1 MSKLDIDPTTTKYIV
16 RASITADGVVE
27 KPDIVGAVF
36 GQTEGLLG
44 DDLDLRDLQKS
55 GRIGRIEVTIESK
68 RGKTTGEIILPSS
81 LDKEVTALVGA
92 ALESIDRVGPAKAEI
107 KVIGLEDARASKRE
121 LVLQR
126 AKELLSKMGD
136 TGKSESDNLLE
147 ELRDTSR
154 VEDMVTF
161 GADKLPAGPNLSK
174 SDSIIVV
181 EGRND
186 VANLLRHGVKN
197 AIAVEGTNVPQTIID
212 LCKQKSAIAFVD
224 GDRGGELILKELLQ
238 VAEIDFIARAPPSHE
253 VEEITGKQLMK
264 CLRGKVAANQF
275 TEMYSLDKDKRGGR
289 ADRQPRERGEGDEA
303 PRGGREERP
312 ARGGREERGGSR
324 DDRGSRGDRGG
335 RGRGDRE
342 ERAPRS
348 DREERAPRSDREERA
363 PRSDRE
369 ERAPRSDRE
378 ERAPRSDRE
387 ERAPRSDREE
397 RAPRSDR
404 EERAP
409 RTDREERGGRG
420 RGDRPVRGERDDR
433 RPRREAGGD
442 DTRGGRGP
450 AREAAADD
458 GAEATTRSRPERRPR
473 RDAEAD
479 EGDDDRGRTRR
490 GRRGGRGRGRDDDES
505 AVADGDA
512 DVDVEVEE
520 AAPPARKSR
529 RGGDRDE
536 TFVSVLDE
544 LSGKLQAVL
553 MDDKLTRLGDPVA
566 VRELADR
573 LKSADDDGLR
583 IVVFDGVITQR
594 LLDIAMDRHIET
606 LVGVKT
612 GNITK
617 KPANVEVLT
626 RADLD

>member
-348 DREERAPRSDREERA
+348 DREERAPR
-363 PRSDRE
+363 
-369 ERAPRSDRE
+369 
-378 ERAPRSDRE
+378 
-387 ERAPRSDREE
+387 
-397 RAPRSDR
+397 
-404 EERAP
+404 
-409 RTDREERGGRG
+409 TDREERGGRG